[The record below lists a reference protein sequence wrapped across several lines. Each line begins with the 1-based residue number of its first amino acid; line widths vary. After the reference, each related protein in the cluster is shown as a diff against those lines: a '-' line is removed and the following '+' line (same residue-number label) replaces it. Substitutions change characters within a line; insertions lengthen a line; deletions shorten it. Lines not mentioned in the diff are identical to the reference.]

1 MPETRK
7 IGNDI
12 DDVSELEQFFQI
24 IPYTMDHHS
33 FSKQKFLL
41 EIFPEN
47 SEEVFEEDLLSTSAG
62 TLSFSLPKSFLGEIR
77 LSSGVWEGFLLLDEI
92 QEEDAFAMVLNLE
105 MTPIHQEDSD
115 Q

>member
-1 MPETRK
+1 MPETLK

-24 IPYTMDHHS
+24 IPYTLNHTN

-41 EIFPEN
+41 EISPDG
-47 SEEVFEEDLLSTSAG
+47 SDEVYEEDLLSTNAG

-77 LSSGVWEGFLLLDEI
+77 LSSGTWEGFLLLDEI
-92 QEEDAFAMVLNLE
+92 QEEDSFAMVLNLE
-105 MTPIHQEDSD
+105 MTPIHQNDSD